1 MSAPCSQPHLTL
13 INISQKPCLQL
24 ALHGGLGLQHM
35 THGGGLGG
43 RQGRGTNMHCITHNS
58 SGEMDL

>member
-43 RQGRGTNMHCITHNS
+43 GREGEQTCIA
-58 SGEMDL
+58 